1 MDDLVYNSV
10 LIGGVVVF
18 IVEQG
23 KGTGAHSVHVAV
35 GCAHAHN
42 PEVLAAVEKVKQ
54 CFNKLL
60 ITNYVPLKACQ
71 CS

>member
-1 MDDLVYNSV
+1 MDDLVYSSV
-10 LIGGVVVF
+10 LIGVVVYV
-18 IVEQG
+18 VEG

-35 GCAHAHN
+35 GCAYAHN
-42 PEVLAAVEKVKQ
+42 PVVLAAVDQVKQ

-60 ITNYVPLKACQ
+60 ITNFVPLKACQ

>member
-1 MDDLVYNSV
+1 MGDPVYSSV
-10 LIGGVVVF
+10 LIGVVVF
-18 IVEQG
+18 VVEQG

-35 GCAHAHN
+35 GCAYAHN
-42 PEVLAAVEKVKQ
+42 PVVLATVNKVKQ

-60 ITNYVPLKACQ
+60 VTNFVPLKACQ